1 MKDEIQ
7 SVLQARLMEEKATLE
22 RQLSEIGVKDE
33 TTEDWE
39 AVPEQGEAEADEND
53 LADRA
58 EDFEERTATLNTLES
73 RLKEIIHALGK
84 LEKADGTFGIC
95 EISGEEIEED
105 RLRANPAARTCIS
118 HIDTPVSAL

>member
-1 MKDEIQ
+1 MKEETQ
-7 SVLQARLMEEKATLE
+7 SALQASLVEEKATLE

-33 TTEDWE
+33 TTKDWE
-39 AVPEQGEAEADEND
+39 AVPENSEAESDEND
-53 LADRA
+53 LADRS

-73 RLKEIIHALGK
+73 RLKEIIHALEK
-84 LEKADGTFGIC
+84 IEKADGSFGVC
-95 EISGEEIEED
+95 EVSGEEIEED